1 MTRDEIFEEC
11 RRPTVKAWVGAV
23 LVVALLVAECFAVTH
38 PFDSEAHRDGR
49 PCKVCLST
57 TALGAG
63 AIASAVSF
71 AVDSATAVLVAT
83 VVAIFIS
90 TVPTRRFARGPPHR
104 SSAF

>member
-23 LVVALLVAECFAVTH
+23 LVVALLVTECFAVTH
-38 PFDSEAHRDGR
+38 PFDSEAHHDGR

-57 TALGAG
+57 TTLGAG

-71 AVDSATAVLVAT
+71 ALDTATPVFVATLVA
-83 VVAIFIS
+83 VFVS
-90 TVPTRRFARGPPHR
+90 TVITRRFARGPPHR
-104 SSAF
+104 SFAF